1 MLRVYYGRENL
12 DKDRFLFGKIKE
24 QLKEIAKQE
33 EKKYILLMVPDQ
45 FTLQAERDAF
55 ACLGV
60 QGLMDLEVLS
70 QSRLG
75 SRVIQETG
83 GGNRIHIDKYGRHM
97 LLSKIIKEQETS
109 FDAFQGME
117 KSHAFIELVNDLI
130 TEMKQYNLTAE
141 ELAKYLAEVDQDS
154 LLYRKLC
161 DIQKVYVC
169 YEDALSGNYNDTE
182 DSMAL
187 YSEKIRESQW
197 IKKSEV
203 WIYGFDSFTPKSLKI
218 IESLMLQAGGVT
230 VILTDCKEKVRDQD
244 LFDLSK
250 NMIYRLE
257 TIAQKNQHV
266 IEITEIP
273 DYYQIEE
280 KKEGQFSKRG
290 KMSELIHLERELFSY
305 PQKQFFGKSNAVFFC
320 ACANFYAEAESAA
333 SEIIL
338 LVREKGLRF
347 REIVV
352 ICNDIEERGSVLKR
366 VFQQYEI
373 PFFLDQKRSILHNPV
388 IRLISALL
396 SLMEGK
402 YRFEEVFECVKTGL
416 FFSEEFTLDDL
427 EALENYSIQYKV
439 RGSRWKS
446 DFIYGKK
453 EWGEEQLAGLNRMRH
468 AFYSVIEQLRTAF
481 RNAQTVK
488 EQTTALY
495 QFLNESLYLPLKLEK
510 LQQELI
516 DRMEYEYAE
525 EVAQVWDVVLGM
537 LDQLVELL
545 GKEKLDVQEYASLLH
560 SGFEAVEIGIL
571 PPTADQVLVGTM
583 QRTRTGKIKALLVLG
598 ANEGIL
604 PSGQNEKALL
614 NEDEKAALTRKG
626 IEICKDDS
634 LRVQEEKLAIYK
646 TISKPTD
653 FMWMSYT
660 VSDLEGK
667 EKRPSIV
674 FEKLHELF
682 PAVAVKKDIQN
693 QEDVMQKIQR
703 VSSTANYLTEALRE
717 ASDGRVLLKQWKIV
731 YNWFLRSAKKNE
743 EGKLP
748 GMISGLQA
756 GLLYENRTEKLQR
769 NLVEALYKK
778 DGWEDFLLSPSRLE
792 RFSRCPFSHFI
803 QYGLR
808 PAERRVFEIAG
819 REVGDA
825 YHECLM
831 RFSQALTV
839 EGMEITDEKS
849 PWMALTKEN
858 CTNQINALMREI
870 AKEYREGIFSQ
881 GEEENYRLE
890 RMSDVCSD
898 AAWALVSHVQAGH
911 IKQVY
916 FEAEFGFGKEKAFPP
931 VIVDVQGMAVR
942 IEGKIDRVDILSGE
956 KNSFIKIIDYKS
968 GKERFDLEEAQ
979 KGWRLQLMLYLEA
992 AMGGVERKGE
1002 NPKPAG
1008 VFYFEI
1014 AEPMLDVSGLSE
1026 EGYMQILSEKL
1037 ARTFKLDGVLLDDP
1051 DVIEGIGGEFTG
1063 FSDII
1068 PVRKKNDG
1076 TCSGTS
1082 EGKLLNEGEF
1092 ENFREQVH
1100 HTIEDLCSELVYGNL
1115 EIQPKKTKMTTACE
1129 YCKFKGICHFDLA
1142 FKGCRYAK

>member
-12 DKDRFLFGKIKE
+12 DKDHFLFGKIKE

-33 EKKYILLMVPDQ
+33 EKKHILLMVPDQ

-75 SRVIQETG
+75 SRVVQETG
-83 GGNRIHIDKYGRHM
+83 GSNRLHIDKYGRHM
-97 LLSKIIKEQETS
+97 LLSKIIKEQDTS

-117 KSHAFIELVNDLI
+117 KSHAFIELVNDFI

-141 ELAKYLAEVDQDS
+141 ELTKYLAEVDQDS

-187 YSEKIRESQW
+187 YAEKILESQW

-218 IESLMLQAGGVT
+218 IESLMLQAGTVT

-257 TIAQKNQHV
+257 TIAQKNQHA

-273 DYYQIEE
+273 DYYRIEE
-280 KKEGQFSKRG
+280 KKEGQFSEKG

-320 ACANFYAEAESAA
+320 ACANFYAEAETAA
-333 SEIIL
+333 AEIIS
-338 LVREKGLRF
+338 LVREQSIRF
-347 REIVV
+347 RDIVV

-396 SLMEGK
+396 SLIEGK
-402 YRFEEVFECVKTGL
+402 YRYEEVFECVKTGL

-446 DFIYGKK
+446 DFAYGKK
-453 EWGEEQLAGLNRMRH
+453 EWGEEKLAELNRMRH
-468 AFYSVIEQLRTAF
+468 AFYSVIEKLRIAF
-481 RNAQTVK
+481 QNAQTVK
-488 EQTTALY
+488 EQTAVLY

-525 EVAQVWDVVLGM
+525 EVAQVWDVVIGM

-545 GKEKLDVQEYASLLH
+545 GKEKLDVQEYASLLY
-560 SGFEAVEIGIL
+560 SGFEAVEIGLL

-604 PSGQNEKALL
+604 PSGQKEKDLL
-614 NEDEKAALTRKG
+614 NEDEKAVLMQKG

-667 EKRPSIV
+667 EKRASIV

-693 QEDVMQKIQR
+693 QEDTMQKIQR
-703 VSSTANYLTEALRE
+703 AYSTANYLTEALRE
-717 ASDGRVLLKQWKIV
+717 ASDGRELLKQWKIV
-731 YNWFLRSAKKNE
+731 YNWFLKNAEKNE

-748 GMISGLQA
+748 GMISSLQA

-808 PAERRVFEIAG
+808 PAERRIFEIAG

-839 EGMEITDEKS
+839 DGMEITDEKS
-849 PWMALTKEN
+849 PWMALTKES

-916 FEAEFGFGKEKAFPP
+916 FEAEFGIGKEKAFPP
-931 VIVDVQGMAVR
+931 VIVDVQGTAVR

-968 GKERFDLEEAQ
+968 GKERFDLEEAK

-992 AMGGVERKGE
+992 AMGGVERKE
-1002 NPKPAG
+1002 EKPKPAG

-1014 AEPMLDVSGLSE
+1014 AEPMLDASGLSE
-1026 EGYMQILSEKL
+1026 EEYMQILNEKL

-1068 PVRKKNDG
+1068 PVRKKKDG

-1082 EGKLLNEGEF
+1082 EGKLLDEGEF

-1129 YCKFKGICHFDLA
+1129 YCKFKGICHFDLS